1 MPFKHINGANIYFEE
16 IGSGP
21 ETIVFSHGLL
31 MSGDMFGEQVKA
43 LSSRYRCI
51 CYDHRGQS
59 RSEVTKSGYDMDSLT
74 EDAADL
80 IRELDCAPCHF
91 AGLSMGGFVGMRLA
105 IKYPE
110 LLKSLVLLATTAD
123 PEPEQNKGPYRRL
136 AFVGRWLSFRLA
148 IKPLMG
154 IMFGQTFLQDPARA
168 ELRSKWRS
176 GLMGLKRVGT
186 TRAAHGVIDR
196 EGVYGQLDKIKT
208 PTLIVVGAEDIATP
222 VAKSERMHEA
232 IASSVLTVLPRG
244 GHSSSIEEPEAITQ
258 AIENFVDQNL

>member
-1 MPFKHINGANIYFEE
+1 MPFKHINGADIYFEE
-16 IGSGP
+16 SGSGP

-74 EDAADL
+74 EDAAAL

-105 IKYPE
+105 IRYPE

-154 IMFGQTFLQDPARA
+154 IMFGQTFLLDPARA

-176 GLMGLKRVGT
+176 RLLGLNRKGT
-186 TRAAHGVIDR
+186 ARAAHAVIDR
-196 EGVYGQLDKIKT
+196 EGVYGQLDKINT
-208 PTLIVVGAEDIATP
+208 PTLIVVGAEDTATP
-222 VAKSERMHEA
+222 VAKSERLHEA
-232 IASSVLTVLPRG
+232 ITSSVLTVLPRG